1 MSYWLECGIRI
12 DNPNGRSLRRAV
24 DELLKGEDYSL
35 FKAAEGYYKLTAR
48 IEYEASL
55 RFISQL
61 QETMKPETGEID
73 ITNMRI
79 PLN

>member
-1 MSYWLECGIRI
+1 MSYWLECDIRI
-12 DNPNGRSLRRAV
+12 DNPNGRSLQKAV
-24 DELLKGEDYSL
+24 KEILDGEDYSL
-35 FKAAEGYYKLTAR
+35 FKAAEGYYKLSVR

-61 QETMKPETGEID
+61 QETMKPATGEIG